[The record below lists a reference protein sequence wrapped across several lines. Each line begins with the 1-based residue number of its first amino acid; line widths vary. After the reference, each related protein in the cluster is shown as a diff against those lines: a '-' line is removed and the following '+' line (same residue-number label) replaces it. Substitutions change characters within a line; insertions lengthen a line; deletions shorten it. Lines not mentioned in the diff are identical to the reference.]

1 MMSHVITGNMLGR
14 VNVLP
19 NTHIEHGEC
28 LKNKLI
34 HVSNS
39 SCYYVLL
46 VPLRHV
52 SNNNC
57 NEMSFIDDNTS
68 LLHANGIELT
78 VIPEE

>member
-1 MMSHVITGNMLGR
+1 MSLNS
-14 VNVLP
+14 
-19 NTHIEHGEC
+19 
-28 LKNKLI
+28 K
-34 HVSNS
+34 S

-57 NEMSFIDDNTS
+57 SEMSFIDDNTS
-68 LLHANGIELT
+68 LLHANGIELM